1 MNLCLLLLR
10 VAMLVLLTSG
20 LVQAS
25 TNTPTIVATAAI
37 EIGNEPSQA
46 FTSQAEIFVDESG
59 VLDAQAVAALGHQ
72 FRPVTP
78 TDLKRRYDSR
88 VFWLRATL
96 HNASAE
102 KIERWLDIGHP
113 RMESASVFMDGPQ
126 GWHGGGESGLR
137 VPRNSKPVDAVG
149 LVLPLTLE
157 RGEFRQILLR
167 VQSRTV
173 LDLNARLWQ
182 PTALLRAVDSRQ
194 LMMAAGAGGSLIVAF
209 ISLSVFAR
217 LWQWSYLYFSLLHIS
232 TALMELGREGLWE
245 HYLWPATLALPIQIH
260 VLVGL
265 TVVLTLIFIQR
276 DFLALRT
283 TYPRWDR
290 IFLGIA
296 AMSVAIALIG
306 PFNYALWNEIWSR
319 ALLVTVIL
327 TQFVSVMAWRRG
339 DKTAG
344 YLALGYGVAWMVEGL
359 RAISNLGFVHLPFT
373 YYTSLNWA
381 LLVAAPM
388 FFLALSE
395 QSRNLNAQLL
405 LSRQS
410 SQAKSN
416 FLARVSHELH
426 APLNT
431 IIGYARMLR
440 RGSER
445 LSLQEGTSDIE
456 RNGMRLLAMID
467 ELLDQSRLESGQLV
481 LRPQV
486 FALAPWL
493 SEIERAGKIQ
503 TDAAGNMFVLKC
515 EGELPPGV
523 LLDGARLRQVLDNL
537 ISNANRHTEK
547 GQIELRCKASKGAA
561 ADQVQLAFWVM
572 DNGNG
577 IAWDEQKK
585 IFEPFYQ
592 GQDKPTGTEHR
603 RVGVGLGLSIA
614 RDLVALLGGELTLQS
629 EPGVGSSF
637 NFDLVC
643 RGVAESVVSLAPME
657 PLMPAAPLMPLGLR
671 VLLADD
677 DPQALSLLTD
687 ALESLG
693 CSVNSVGSGQAAI
706 VKLGLDATRWDLV
719 ITDQVMADGDGW
731 AVLAF
736 ARQHCPGLP
745 MMLISGMQKHRPA
758 GLPAD
763 VYFDGFL
770 SKPVVLSELASALAA
785 LRPEQA
791 AQQMLARPDARHLT
805 DLLAMVRMG
814 EVSAIE
820 NWSVALRT
828 NQPELSA
835 YAQLVHQAAQQLD
848 FAALEKLAS

>member
-1 MNLCLLLLR
+1 MNLCLFPQRLALALLLACAHA
-10 VAMLVLLTSG
+10 VA
-20 LVQAS
+20 
-25 TNTPTIVATAAI
+25 ATAPIVIDNA
-37 EIGNEPSQA
+37 PSQE
-46 FTSQAEIFVDESG
+46 FTSHAEIFIDASG
-59 VLDAQAVAALGHQ
+59 TLDAQAVVALTSQ
-72 FRPVTP
+72 FRPVTSA
-78 TDLKRRYDSR
+78 DLKRDYDSR

-102 KIERWLDIGHP
+102 KIERWLNIGHP
-113 RMESASVFMDGPQ
+113 RMESASLFLHGPQ
-126 GWHGGGESGLR
+126 GWSGGGESGLR
-137 VPRNSKPVDAVG
+137 VPKNFKPVDAMG

-157 RGEFRQILLR
+157 RGETRQILLR

-173 LDLNARLWQ
+173 LDLNADLWQ
-182 PTALLRAVDSRQ
+182 PAAMLRAKDSRQ
-194 LMMAAGAGGSLIVAF
+194 LMIAAGAGGSLIVAF

-217 LWQWSYLYFSLLHIS
+217 LRQWTYLYFSLLHVS

-245 HYLWPATLALPIQIH
+245 FYLWPATLAFPIHLHIA
-260 VLVGL
+260 VGL
-265 TVVLTLIFIQR
+265 MGVLALIFIQR
-276 DFLALRT
+276 DFLALRMM
-283 TYPRWDR
+283 YPRWNN
-290 IFLGIA
+290 IFLLLSVLSLAVGM
-296 AMSVAIALIG
+296 MSA
-306 PFNYALWNEIWSR
+306 FNYALSNLVWSFTFLLI
-319 ALLVTVIL
+319 AVLSLLVAT
-327 TQFVSVMAWRRG
+327 MAWHRG
-339 DKTAG
+339 NGTAG
-344 YLALGYGVAWMVEGL
+344 YLAIGYGVVWVVEGL
-359 RAISNLGFVHLPFT
+359 RAISNLGFVNLPFT
-373 YYTSLNWA
+373 HYTSLTWG
-381 LLVAAPM
+381 LLLTAPM

-395 QSRNLNAQLL
+395 QSHSLTAQLL
-405 LSRQS
+405 KSRQS

-426 APLNT
+426 TPLNT

-486 FALAPWL
+486 LALAPWL
-493 SEIERAGKIQ
+493 CEIERAGRIQ
-503 TDAAGNMFVLKC
+503 AEAAGNMFVLKC

-547 GQIELRCKASKGAA
+547 GRIELRCTARKGAA

-592 GQDKPTGTEHR
+592 GQDKLTGTERR

-643 RGVAESVVSLAPME
+643 RGVAESVVSFAPMD
-657 PLMPAAPLMPLGLR
+657 PLLPTEPLMPLGLR

-706 VKLGLDATRWDLV
+706 VKLGLGATRYDLV
-719 ITDQVMADGDGW
+719 ITDQMMADGDGW
-731 AVLAF
+731 AMLGF
-736 ARQHCPGLP
+736 ARQQCPGLP
-745 MMLISGMQKHRPA
+745 VILVSGMPKQRPVN
-758 GLPAD
+758 LQAD
-763 VYFDGFL
+763 IDFDGFL
-770 SKPVVLSELASALAA
+770 GKPVLLSELAGTLTA
-785 LRPEQA
+785 LRPVQA
-791 AQQMLARPDARHLT
+791 AQPARPVLVRPDAHLLS
-805 DLLAMVRMG
+805 DLLALVRLG

-820 NWSVALRT
+820 DWCAALRT
-828 NQPELSA
+828 NQPALGA
-835 YAQLVHQAAQQLD
+835 YAQQVQQAAQELD